1 MFICL
6 LAAAQSGHFYT
17 SDKLSSNQ
25 IVHLCQD
32 KTGYIWV
39 ATEYGLNKYDGYR
52 FTNYLHDAN
61 DSTSVCCNVISHL
74 FTDSKGNLW
83 VGTREGLEYYDP
95 VADKFEHIKMEGA
108 KEVPRRRARTR
119 GWPTR
124 MTVRT
129 AIDLSTASWGEW
141 RS

>member
-1 MFICL
+1 MKRRLTFIALLFICL

-25 IVHLCQD
+25 IVHICQD

-95 VADKFEHIKMEGA
+95 VADKFEHI
-108 KEVPRRRARTR
+108 
-119 GWPTR
+119 
-124 MTVRT
+124 
-129 AIDLSTASWGEW
+129 
-141 RS
+141 